1 VNDDSDDKQIYPNQ
15 LESNDMLIL
24 ACANRKILSR
34 WKGALDDHENMVEVN
49 DFSSLRR
56 RMRGAGHAS
65 VVLHHA
71 LPGLKDKDDIVS
83 LLKDFPGS
91 GLLVLADVPDEHQGI
106 DLVRSGAHGYANSHI
121 KPEILREAIKVVELG
136 EVWVSKRL
144 LQWMVS
150 HCCEFDRVKSDV
162 GSYLALDTL
171 TPSERHVAAHL
182 AEGDNNK
189 QIARKLNITERTVK
203 AHLTSIY
210 AKTGVKDRLHLVLLV
225 HNNAAA

>member
-1 VNDDSDDKQIYPNQ
+1 
-15 LESNDMLIL
+15 MLIL
-24 ACANRKILSR
+24 ACADRKILSR
-34 WKGALDDHENMVEVN
+34 WKGALEGHENMTEVN
-49 DFSSLRR
+49 HFTLLRR
-56 RMRGAGHAS
+56 HLRGASRAT
-65 VVLHHA
+65 VLLHRS
-71 LPGLKDKDDIVS
+71 LPGLKDKGDIIN
-83 LLKDFPGS
+83 LLKDSPGT

-106 DLVRSGAHGYANSHI
+106 DLVRSGAHGYANTHI

-150 HCCEFDRVKSDV
+150 HCHEFDRIKSDV

-171 TPSERHVAAHL
+171 TPSERHVAEHL
-182 AEGDNNK
+182 SAGNNNK